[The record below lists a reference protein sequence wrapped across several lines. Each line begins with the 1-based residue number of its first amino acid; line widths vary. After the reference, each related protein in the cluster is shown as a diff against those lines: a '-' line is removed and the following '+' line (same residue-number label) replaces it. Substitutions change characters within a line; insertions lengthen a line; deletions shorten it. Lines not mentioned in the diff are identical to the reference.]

1 MYETTIFKYWTEDDT
16 ELWSLGE
23 WKRRTCTYDWLSFLP
38 GGTFHIMMPKGVTQ
52 AEQQTVLVEE
62 IWSKFRELKQLEF
75 MEWSTK

>member
-1 MYETTIFKYWTEDDT
+1 MKQLFLNIEQKTTQNCDHWENGNEGPVPTIGWAFC
-16 ELWSLGE
+16 L
-23 WKRRTCTYDWLSFLP
+23 